1 MRNLIAF
8 NVAFYSFLSG
18 FLACLVSICVKF
30 AFNTDLIISSLES
43 NNNNNNNR
51 ENLTQSSSSSSSID
65 RLFSLKL
72 VLQVTFIGFSLML
85 NSFMWLFY
93 SKSLHLST
101 NTLYSTALNKFSNFV
116 CSALFGYLLF
126 SERINL
132 IRWLV
137 GLCLLLVGIL
147 ILNEQEREKEGA
159 SARESNVQSQS
170 KISAR
175 KQEWTRDFN
184 GRAVRQVEESDEQRE
199 SVRLQ
204 FHQRL
209 QLHFQVQKFKSIA

>member
-1 MRNLIAF
+1 MLCFVVFLIIFFFRTMRNLIAF

-43 NNNNNNNR
+43 NNNNR
-51 ENLTQSSSSSSSID
+51 ENLTTTAADSSSSSSLID
-65 RLFSLKL
+65 RLFTLKL
-72 VLQVTFIGFSLML
+72 VLQVTFIGFSLIL
-85 NSFMWLFY
+85 NSFMWVFY

-137 GLCLLLVGIL
+137 GLCLLLIGIL
-147 ILNEQEREKEGA
+147 ILNEQEREKESA
-159 SARESNVQSQS
+159 SARESNVQS
-170 KISAR
+170 KISAH
-175 KQEWTRDFN
+175 KQE
-184 GRAVRQVEESDEQRE
+184 
-199 SVRLQ
+199 
-204 FHQRL
+204 
-209 QLHFQVQKFKSIA
+209 